1 MQEVN
6 FYKTFN
12 FNIFKFDGYH
22 LTDSTKSPVSHHY
35 FGCLIKGTAKI
46 KTHRTELLLKP
57 DEIFYIPK
65 GLKYQSQW
73 YGDDNKKIEFYSF
86 GFEISPINNN
96 FVLQKVNCNRK
107 AKEIFYELCN
117 DIYLTEKPIGKLYYF
132 FSLVS
137 ENMKKTKHTHIN
149 PIIEEAIHYMSE
161 NPNLK
166 ISDIARLCNISEPN
180 IYLIF
185 KKHLN
190 KTPNEIRNK
199 ILCDKAV
206 SLLTTTNKSVQEISD
221 TLGFSSTSYFRK
233 ILKIHTGK
241 IPLEIRKESIF

>member
-12 FNIFKFDGYH
+12 FNIYKFDGYH
-22 LTDSTKSPVSHHY
+22 LTDNTKSPVSHHY

-46 KTHRTELLLKP
+46 KTHRTELFLNQN
-57 DEIFYIPK
+57 EIFYIPK

-73 YGDDNKKIEFYSF
+73 YGDENEEIEFYSF

-96 FVLQKVNCNRK
+96 FVLQKVNCNQK

-137 ENMKKTKHTHIN
+137 ENMKKTKKTHID
-149 PIIEEAIHYMSE
+149 PIIEDAIEYMTD
-161 NPNLK
+161 NTNLK
-166 ISDIARLCNISEPN
+166 IAEVAKHCNISEPG
-180 IYLIF
+180 IYLLF
-185 KKHLN
+185 KRHLN
-190 KTPNEIRNK
+190 KTPNEVRNR

-206 SLLTTTNKSVQEISD
+206 SLLTTTNKPVQEISD
-221 TLGFSSTSYFRK
+221 LLNFSSTSYFRK
-233 ILKIHTGK
+233 ILKSHTGK
-241 IPLEIRKESIF
+241 TPLEIRKKSDF